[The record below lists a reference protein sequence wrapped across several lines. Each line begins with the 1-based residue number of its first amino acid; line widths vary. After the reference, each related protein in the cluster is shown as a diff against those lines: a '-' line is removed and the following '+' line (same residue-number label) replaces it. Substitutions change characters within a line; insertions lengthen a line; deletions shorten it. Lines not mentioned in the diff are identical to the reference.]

1 MHVEKPLIYDLSWT
15 ELENWLSAQGEP
27 KFRTQQIWVGLYQ
40 NLIADFGEFTTLPRT
55 LRNKLVASFDI
66 FAVTPI
72 KTIFLRIGRQ
82 PRLYLN
88 WVTVV

>member
-40 NLIADFGEFTTLPRT
+40 NLIADFE
-55 LRNKLVASFDI
+55 NS
-66 FAVTPI
+66 
-72 KTIFLRIGRQ
+72 Q
-82 PRLYLN
+82 LYPGLCAQ
-88 WVTVV
+88 TCRAF